1 MSGFEGWTP
10 EHGERVEWSASAL
23 LASGYGAMA
32 LAPEPFAS
40 IHDLEPGASVRAS
53 TISGSYVVQ

>member
-1 MSGFEGWTP
+1 VDAER
-10 EHGERVEWSASAL
+10 GERVEWSASAL
-23 LASGYGAMA
+23 LASGSAPWRWR
-32 LAPEPFAS
+32 PEPCAS